1 MFPFS
6 FKVVIVD
13 CGAYS
18 TDSYILESGMG
29 ICNSYSQAAK
39 YIEDYYTDDLI
50 QIKEL
55 MLYEASEL
63 IILPPERIEDY
74 AKSSHVS
81 YIKCDING
89 NPLDRENK

>member
-6 FKVVIVD
+6 YQVVITD
-13 CGAYS
+13 CSAYS

-29 ICNSYSQAAK
+29 ICDSYSQAAS
-39 YIEDYYTDDLI
+39 YIENYYGDDLI
-50 QIKEL
+50 QVRHL

-63 IILPPERIEDY
+63 IVLPSNVIEDY

-81 YIKCDING
+81 YIMCDING

>member
-13 CGAYS
+13 CCAYS
-18 TDSYILESGMG
+18 TDSYVLESGMG

-39 YIEDYYTDDLI
+39 YIESYYGDDLI

-63 IILPPERIEDY
+63 IILPPESIEDY
-74 AKSSHVS
+74 TKSSHIS
-81 YIKCDING
+81 YIECDING